1 MNQDDDHNPMN
12 RQRPKEKILIVDD
25 TPDNL
30 DILLESLKGEYAVI
44 AALNGEKALQ
54 LATKSPHPDLI
65 LLDIMMPV
73 MDGYSVCEKLKQ
85 NPNTRDIPIIFLTA
99 LTDEG
104 DELRGL
110 RMGAVDYIHKPISM
124 PLVQARVK
132 SQLALQSAR
141 RQLKDQV
148 IQLEEAAALKENVDH
163 IMRHDLKNPL
173 GTILGFSNFITR
185 NAENLSEEQLKWIG
199 MIHRAGL
206 TMLDSINQSLDIF
219 KMEQGTYQYHPDIL
233 PLRPLIEQIS
243 SDLKPLT
250 DAFRTEIDISGDSPS
265 IPIEKMSTYTLFANL
280 LKNAVEAALPEEV
293 IKVKIIETAEQVEVI
308 INNQAE
314 VASEIKDRFF
324 EKLVTHGKRAG
335 TGLGCY
341 SARLIT
347 ETMNGSISMQSRP
360 QEGTTLTVRLPLPK
374 DFTAK

>member
-110 RMGAVDYIHKPISM
+110 RMGAVDYIHKP
-124 PLVQARVK
+124 
-132 SQLALQSAR
+132 
-141 RQLKDQV
+141 
-148 IQLEEAAALKENVDH
+148 
-163 IMRHDLKNPL
+163 
-173 GTILGFSNFITR
+173 T
-185 NAENLSEEQLKWIG
+185 
-199 MIHRAGL
+199 
-206 TMLDSINQSLDIF
+206 
-219 KMEQGTYQYHPDIL
+219 
-233 PLRPLIEQIS
+233 
-243 SDLKPLT
+243 
-250 DAFRTEIDISGDSPS
+250 
-265 IPIEKMSTYTLFANL
+265 
-280 LKNAVEAALPEEV
+280 
-293 IKVKIIETAEQVEVI
+293 
-308 INNQAE
+308 
-314 VASEIKDRFF
+314 
-324 EKLVTHGKRAG
+324 
-335 TGLGCY
+335 
-341 SARLIT
+341 
-347 ETMNGSISMQSRP
+347 
-360 QEGTTLTVRLPLPK
+360 
-374 DFTAK
+374 